1 MYIYIHLLL
10 SVGETGTAL
19 MTILNNLVEEEEG
32 VVSQMIGFLVGYRK
46 MVEEE
51 VGEVVNLMFGFWVD

>member
-1 MYIYIHLLL
+1 MYIYIHQLL

-19 MTILNNLVEEEEG
+19 MTILNNLVEEG